1 MTPPLASNRW
11 AMSRTLVSGICSKIW
26 RAAPLTSR
34 IRRSLSINNTPSAA
48 SFKSSNARSAGG
60 LAVSIGGITSDG
72 FARSV
77 PRPRFALVSG
87 SPSIRSHPMSA
98 PPVLTEL
105 KLSDEMK
112 KAVNTAFER
121 KKPIVISYIENGAPK
136 LSFRG
141 STQAYSD
148 TALAIWVRMPDGP
161 ILDGVKKNPAV
172 ALIYGDFRTDGR
184 DFMIF
189 RGKAR
194 IDKSEPARKRVFEAA
209 HVYEQGQDKDRK
221 GNAMIIEL
229 DSVEGFFG
237 GALLKMK
244 R

>member
-1 MTPPLASNRW
+1 
-11 AMSRTLVSGICSKIW
+11 MS
-26 RAAPLTSR
+26 A
-34 IRRSLSINNTPSAA
+34 
-48 SFKSSNARSAGG
+48 
-60 LAVSIGGITSDG
+60 
-72 FARSV
+72 
-77 PRPRFALVSG
+77 
-87 SPSIRSHPMSA
+87 A

-105 KLSDEMK
+105 KLSEDMK

-148 TALAIWVRMPDGP
+148 TSLAIWVRMPDGP
-161 ILDGVKKNPAV
+161 ILDGIKKNPAV
-172 ALIYGDFRTDGR
+172 ALIYGDFRIDGR

-194 IDKSEPARKRVFEAA
+194 IDKSDVARRRVYESA

-221 GNAMIIEL
+221 GNAVIVDL

>member
-1 MTPPLASNRW
+1 MN
-11 AMSRTLVSGICSKIW
+11 
-26 RAAPLTSR
+26 
-34 IRRSLSINNTPSAA
+34 
-48 SFKSSNARSAGG
+48 
-60 LAVSIGGITSDG
+60 
-72 FARSV
+72 
-77 PRPRFALVSG
+77 
-87 SPSIRSHPMSA
+87 A

-105 KLSDEMK
+105 KLSEDMK
-112 KAVNTAFER
+112 KAVNSAFER
-121 KKPIVISYIENGAPK
+121 MKPIAISYIENGAPK
-136 LSFRG
+136 LSYRG

-161 ILDGVKKNPAV
+161 ILEGVKKNPAV
-172 ALIYGDFRTDGR
+172 ALIYGDFRMDGR

-194 IDKSEPARKRVFEAA
+194 LDKTEAARKRVYESA
-209 HVYEQGQDKDRK
+209 HPYEQGQDKERK
-221 GNAMIIEL
+221 GNAVIIDL

>member
-1 MTPPLASNRW
+1 
-11 AMSRTLVSGICSKIW
+11 
-26 RAAPLTSR
+26 
-34 IRRSLSINNTPSAA
+34 
-48 SFKSSNARSAGG
+48 
-60 LAVSIGGITSDG
+60 
-72 FARSV
+72 
-77 PRPRFALVSG
+77 
-87 SPSIRSHPMSA
+87 MSA

-112 KAVNTAFER
+112 KAIGTAFER
-121 KKPIVISYIENGAPK
+121 MKPVVISYIENGAPK
-136 LSFRG
+136 LSYRG

-161 ILDGVKKNPAV
+161 ILEAVQKNPAV

-184 DFMIF
+184 DFMVF

-194 IDKSEPARKRVFEAA
+194 IDESEAARKQ
-209 HVYEQGQDKDRK
+209 VYESSHAFEQSQDKERK
-221 GNAMIIEL
+221 GNALIIEL

>member
-1 MTPPLASNRW
+1 
-11 AMSRTLVSGICSKIW
+11 MS
-26 RAAPLTSR
+26 A
-34 IRRSLSINNTPSAA
+34 
-48 SFKSSNARSAGG
+48 
-60 LAVSIGGITSDG
+60 
-72 FARSV
+72 
-77 PRPRFALVSG
+77 
-87 SPSIRSHPMSA
+87 A

-148 TALAIWVRMPDGP
+148 TSLAIWVRMPDGP
-161 ILDGVKKNPAV
+161 ILDGIKKNPAV

-194 IDKSEPARKRVFEAA
+194 IDKSEVARKRVYESA

-221 GNAMIIEL
+221 GNAVIVDL

>member
-1 MTPPLASNRW
+1 
-11 AMSRTLVSGICSKIW
+11 
-26 RAAPLTSR
+26 
-34 IRRSLSINNTPSAA
+34 
-48 SFKSSNARSAGG
+48 
-60 LAVSIGGITSDG
+60 
-72 FARSV
+72 
-77 PRPRFALVSG
+77 
-87 SPSIRSHPMSA
+87 MSA

-105 KLSDEMK
+105 KLSEEMK

-121 KKPIVISYIENGAPK
+121 MKPIVISYIDENDAPK

-189 RGKAR
+189 RGKAQL
-194 IDKSEPARKRVFEAA
+194 DKSEAARKRVYESSHAFER
-209 HVYEQGQDKDRK
+209 GQDKDRK
-221 GNAMIIEL
+221 GNALIIEL

>member
-1 MTPPLASNRW
+1 M
-11 AMSRTLVSGICSKIW
+11 
-26 RAAPLTSR
+26 
-34 IRRSLSINNTPSAA
+34 SAA
-48 SFKSSNARSAGG
+48 
-60 LAVSIGGITSDG
+60 
-72 FARSV
+72 
-77 PRPRFALVSG
+77 
-87 SPSIRSHPMSA
+87 A

-105 KLSDEMK
+105 KLSEDMK

-121 KKPIVISYIENGAPK
+121 RKPIVISYIENGAPK

-161 ILDGVKKNPAV
+161 ILDGVKKNPNV

-194 IDKSEPARKRVFEAA
+194 IDTSEAARKRVYESA
-209 HVYEQGQDKDRK
+209 HAFEQGQDKDRK
-221 GNAMIIEL
+221 GNAMIIDL

>member
-1 MTPPLASNRW
+1 
-11 AMSRTLVSGICSKIW
+11 
-26 RAAPLTSR
+26 
-34 IRRSLSINNTPSAA
+34 
-48 SFKSSNARSAGG
+48 
-60 LAVSIGGITSDG
+60 
-72 FARSV
+72 
-77 PRPRFALVSG
+77 
-87 SPSIRSHPMSA
+87 MSA

-105 KLSDEMK
+105 KLSEEMK

-121 KKPIVISYIENGAPK
+121 MKPIVISYVDENGAPK

-194 IDKSEPARKRVFEAA
+194 LDNTEAVRTR
-209 HVYEQGQDKDRK
+209 VYESAHPFERGQDKDRK
-221 GNAMIIEL
+221 GNALIIEL

>member
-1 MTPPLASNRW
+1 
-11 AMSRTLVSGICSKIW
+11 
-26 RAAPLTSR
+26 
-34 IRRSLSINNTPSAA
+34 
-48 SFKSSNARSAGG
+48 
-60 LAVSIGGITSDG
+60 
-72 FARSV
+72 
-77 PRPRFALVSG
+77 
-87 SPSIRSHPMSA
+87 MSA
-98 PPVLTEL
+98 PPILSEL
-105 KLSDEMK
+105 KLSEDMK

-121 KKPIVISYIENGAPK
+121 RKPIVISYIENNAPK

-141 STQAYSD
+141 STQAYGD

-194 IDKSEPARKRVFEAA
+194 IDTSEAARKRVYESA
-209 HVYEQGQDKDRK
+209 HPFEQGQDKERK
-221 GNAMIIEL
+221 GNALIIDL

>member
-1 MTPPLASNRW
+1 MN
-11 AMSRTLVSGICSKIW
+11 
-26 RAAPLTSR
+26 
-34 IRRSLSINNTPSAA
+34 
-48 SFKSSNARSAGG
+48 
-60 LAVSIGGITSDG
+60 
-72 FARSV
+72 
-77 PRPRFALVSG
+77 
-87 SPSIRSHPMSA
+87 A

-105 KLSDEMK
+105 KLSEDMK

-121 KKPIVISYIENGAPK
+121 MKPIVISYIENGAPK
-136 LSFRG
+136 LSYRG

-161 ILDGVKKNPAV
+161 ILEGVKNNPAV
-172 ALIYGDFRTDGR
+172 ALMYGDFRPDGR
-184 DFMIF
+184 DFMVF

-194 IDKSEPARKRVFEAA
+194 LDKTEAARKRVYESA
-209 HVYEQGQDKDRK
+209 HPYEQSQDKERK
-221 GNAMIIEL
+221 GNAVIIDL

>member
-1 MTPPLASNRW
+1 
-11 AMSRTLVSGICSKIW
+11 
-26 RAAPLTSR
+26 
-34 IRRSLSINNTPSAA
+34 
-48 SFKSSNARSAGG
+48 
-60 LAVSIGGITSDG
+60 
-72 FARSV
+72 
-77 PRPRFALVSG
+77 
-87 SPSIRSHPMSA
+87 MSA

-105 KLSDEMK
+105 KLSEEMK
-112 KAVNTAFER
+112 KAINTAFER
-121 KKPIVISYIENGAPK
+121 MKPIVISYIDESGAPK

-194 IDKSEPARKRVFEAA
+194 LDKTEAVRTR
-209 HVYEQGQDKDRK
+209 VYESSHPFERSQDKDRK
-221 GNAMIIEL
+221 GNALIIEL

>member
-1 MTPPLASNRW
+1 
-11 AMSRTLVSGICSKIW
+11 
-26 RAAPLTSR
+26 
-34 IRRSLSINNTPSAA
+34 
-48 SFKSSNARSAGG
+48 
-60 LAVSIGGITSDG
+60 
-72 FARSV
+72 
-77 PRPRFALVSG
+77 
-87 SPSIRSHPMSA
+87 MSA

-121 KKPIVISYIENGAPK
+121 MKPVVISYVENGAPK
-136 LSFRG
+136 LSYRG

-161 ILDGVKKNPAV
+161 ILEAVQKNPAV
-172 ALIYGDFRTDGR
+172 ALMYGDFRMDGR
-184 DFMIF
+184 DFMVF

-194 IDKSEPARKRVFEAA
+194 IDTSEAARKQ
-209 HVYEQGQDKDRK
+209 VYESSHAFEQSQDKDRK
-221 GNAMIIEL
+221 GNALIIEL